1 MTTTTLDAS
10 EINGIDLFSDAN
22 LDNPY
27 PTYRRLRDAGG
38 AVWLERIGCWAV
50 PRYDGVRTALD
61 DWETYTSAR
70 GVGMNDQVNAQLV
83 GTVLA
88 SDPPLHDTLR
98 GVLAE
103 RLSPR
108 VIRGLS
114 QDIRDRA
121 DELLNRLL
129 DAGDSFDAVND
140 VARVFPFT
148 IIADLVGIPEE
159 IRPRVLDWGDGVFN
173 AMGPNN
179 DRAFGAIP
187 IVEEQFTWLYQLD
200 GSTLPEGSMGR
211 AIYEAA
217 DAGVIEPQSAP
228 ALLSAYMSASMDT
241 TISSL
246 GSALMLFAQ
255 HPDQWEAVRADRAL
269 IPGAFN
275 EVLRYESPLQVFTR
289 VANVD
294 VELDG
299 VPVRAGSRLLM
310 LYGCANRDERHF
322 GADADRFDVTRDAAD
337 HLAFGLG
344 LHGCAGQGLARLEV
358 HSMLNALADRV
369 ARFELSSEPVRHLN
383 NCVRSLSSLPVRAH
397 LV

>member
-1 MTTTTLDAS
+1 MTTTSLDTD

-22 LDNPY
+22 LNNPY
-27 PTYRRLRDAGG
+27 PAYQRLRDAGS

-50 PRYDGVRTALD
+50 PRYESLRTALD
-61 DWETYTSAR
+61 DWQTFTSAQ

-108 VIRGLS
+108 VIRTLS
-114 QDIRDRA
+114 QDIREQADRLV
-121 DELLNRLL
+121 DSVL
-129 DAGDSFDAVND
+129 DGDSFDAVND
-140 VARVFPFT
+140 LARVFPFT
-148 IIADLVGIPEE
+148 IIADLVGIPED

-173 AMGPNN
+173 AMGPIN
-179 DRAFGAIP
+179 DRSFAAIP
-187 IVEEQFTWLYQLD
+187 IVEEQFTWLYQLN
-200 GSTLPEGSMGR
+200 GMTLPEGSMGR

-217 DAGVIEPQSAP
+217 ESGIIEPQSAP

-255 HPDQWEAVRADRAL
+255 HPDQWEALRADRSL
-269 IPGAFN
+269 IPAAFN
-275 EVLRYESPLQVFTR
+275 EALRFESPLQVFTR
-289 VANVD
+289 VTNTDVD
-294 VELDG
+294 LGEVS
-299 VPVRAGSRLLM
+299 VPAGSRLLM

-322 GADADRFDVTRDAAD
+322 GPDADRFDITRDATD

-344 LHGCAGQGLARLEV
+344 LHGCAGQGLARIEV

-369 ARFELSSEPVRHLN
+369 TRLELIGEPVRHIN
-383 NCVRSLSSLPVRAH
+383 NCVRSLSSMPVKAH
-397 LV
+397 VV

>member
-1 MTTTTLDAS
+1 MTATPMDIN
-10 EINGIDLFSDAN
+10 EINGIDLFSETN

-27 PTYRRLRDAGG
+27 PIYQRLREAGG

-50 PRYDGVRTALD
+50 TRYAGVRSALD
-61 DWETYTSAR
+61 NWETFTSAQ
-70 GVGMNDQVNAQLV
+70 GVGMNGQVNAQLV

-108 VIRGLS
+108 AIRGLS
-114 QDIRDRA
+114 QAVRDQA
-121 DELLNRLL
+121 DRLVDRVL
-129 DAGDSFDAVND
+129 EGNSFDAVSD
-140 VARVFPFT
+140 LARVFPFT
-148 IIADLVGIPEE
+148 IIADLVGIPDD

-173 AMGPNN
+173 AMGPIN
-179 DRAFGAIP
+179 DRGFSAIP

-200 GSTLPEGSMGR
+200 GASLPEGSMGR

-217 DAGVIEPQSAP
+217 DAGIIEPQSAP

-246 GSALMLFAQ
+246 GSTLMLFAQ
-255 HPDQWEAVRADRAL
+255 HPDQWDALRTDRSL
-269 IPGAFN
+269 ISGAFN
-275 EVLRYESPLQVFTR
+275 EALRYESPLQVFTR
-289 VANVD
+289 VANTD
-294 VELDG
+294 VEFDEIP
-299 VPVRAGSRLLM
+299 VPAGSRLLM
-310 LYGCANRDERHF
+310 MYGCANRDERHF
-322 GADADRFDVTRDAAD
+322 GSDADRFDITRDAAD

-369 ARFELSSEPVRHLN
+369 TRFELTGEPVRHIN
-383 NCVRSLSSLPVRAH
+383 NCVRSLSSLPMVAH
-397 LV
+397 VA